1 MLQTVEATIEKSGVV
16 HLVEPIHLTHT
27 CRAIVTIMEEPD
39 VPETA
44 LLSQQTLARDWDRP
58 EEDAAWSHLQ

>member
-1 MLQTVEATIEKSGVV
+1 MLKAVEATIDTEGQ
-16 HLVEPIHLTHT
+16 IHLLKALHLGHT
-27 CRAIVTIMEEPD
+27 CRAIVTIIEEPE

-44 LLSQQTLARDWDRP
+44 LLSQQTLARDWERP